1 MKGEAP
7 EDGAPTPGWMGEET
21 RNDGGRVVIST
32 LQRGTPA
39 MDAGL
44 LVGDELVAVDG
55 FRVPKDGLAVLM
67 KEHRPGQTVVV
78 TVSRAGRLRTV
89 AVELGEAPAPTLVL
103 KVDPEATAEAV
114 AHRAAWLARVP

>member
-1 MKGEAP
+1 MLVDFTCGE
-7 EDGAPTPGWMGEET
+7 
-21 RNDGGRVVIST
+21 GRSFVA
-32 LQRGTPA
+32 LG
-39 MDAGL
+39 D
-44 LVGDELVAVDG
+44 VGDELVAVDG
-55 FRVPKDGLAVLM
+55 FRVPKDGPAVLM

-114 AHRAAWLARVP
+114 AHRAAWLVRVP